1 MLNWLYMKKEVEE
14 ILSRGIAEFTDPAGT
29 FTEKLVKKADGKY
42 TKDLIIKL
50 GVDPSRPDLHLGHA
64 VVLRKLRQ
72 LQDLG
77 SKVVFLVGDF
87 TARIGD
93 PSGRSKTRPEI
104 EQAEVDK
111 NAKTYIDQVGK
122 ILLTDPKHFSWI
134 RNSDWF
140 TNVTDL
146 NLPNDYEI
154 NMDVT
159 VDKKTAKIK
168 IAPNSFMGKAIVFEQ
183 TRMQVR
189 DLGLKDRVSVITL
202 MNLLWGLKHI
212 THSHLIE
219 RDMFKERIDAGRE
232 LYMHEML
239 YPVFQGIDSF
249 VISQIYGSCDLE
261 IGGSDQTFNMLM
273 GRDIMKANKTEQQ
286 AVMSLEILPGLDGKE
301 KMSKSLD
308 NCISIT
314 DSPSDMF
321 GKVMSLPDSAITTY
335 FKLATYTP
343 LSEIEKIEKKL
354 ADKKHNPKD
363 SKTRLAHEIV
373 SIYHGENAA
382 QEAEKDFSHTFS
394 KGQSPQQIET
404 VKAPKDAKLSD
415 AVISQGTVSSKTE
428 WRRLIKDG
436 AVTNLDTGEKISNPD
451 EALKDEAI
459 VLRLGKHR
467 FIRIEPL

>member
-1 MLNWLYMKKEVEE
+1 MNKEVEE
-14 ILSRGIAEFTDPAGT
+14 VLSRGVAEFIDPGGVFA
-29 FTEKLVKKADGKY
+29 EKLIKKAKGQH
-42 TKDLIIKL
+42 TKDLVIKL
-50 GVDPSRPDLHLGHA
+50 GVDPSRPDIHLGHA
-64 VVLRKLRQ
+64 VILRKLRQ
-72 LQDLG
+72 FQDLG
-77 SKVVFLVGDF
+77 CKVVFLVGDF

-104 EQAEVDK
+104 EQAEVDQ

-122 ILLTDPKHFSWI
+122 ILRTEPQYFSWI

-140 TNVTDL
+140 TNITDL

-168 IAPNSFMGKAIVFEQ
+168 IAPNSFIGKAIVFEQ

-189 DLGLKDRVSVITL
+189 DLGLKDRISVITL

-212 THSHLIE
+212 THSRLVE
-219 RDMFKERIDAGRE
+219 RDMFQARMASNQE

-273 GRDIMKANKTEQQ
+273 GRDIMKANKSEEQ
-286 AVMSLEILPGLDGKE
+286 AVMSLEILLGLDGKE

-308 NCISIT
+308 NYIAIT
-314 DSPSDMF
+314 DTPREMF
-321 GKVMSLPDSAITTY
+321 GKVMSIPDSAISTY

-343 LSEIEKIEKKL
+343 ISEIKDIEKKL
-354 ADKKHNPKD
+354 IDRKHNPKD
-363 SKTRLAHEIV
+363 IKARLAHEIV
-373 SIYHGENAA
+373 SIYHGENMAG
-382 QEAEKDFSHTFS
+382 EAEKDFTNTFS
-394 KGQSPQQIET
+394 KGESPKEVPVVRVSSET
-404 VKAPKDAKLSD
+404 KLVDVTLSEG
-415 AVISQGTVSSKTE
+415 AVESKTE
-428 WRRLIKDG
+428 WRRLVKDG
-436 AVTNLDTGEKISNPD
+436 AVMNMETGKKLSSSD
-451 EALKDEAI
+451 E
-459 VLRLGKHR
+459 VLGKSPITLRIGKHR